1 VEIRSEQNG
10 RHAELDSM
18 TEFEELN
25 RIESAI
31 ENKCKPEL
39 QWADAY
45 CAMKVQNATRK
56 DHLKY
61 WQRLGQ
67 SVRGVLADLE

>member
-1 VEIRSEQNG
+1 
-10 RHAELDSM
+10 M
-18 TEFEELN
+18 TESDGITELEELE

-31 ENKCKPEL
+31 ENKTKPEL
-39 QWADAY
+39 QWAIEY
-45 CAMKVQNATRK
+45 CRMKVQKATRK

>member
-1 VEIRSEQNG
+1 MTESDGI
-10 RHAELDSM
+10 
-18 TEFEELN
+18 TEFEELE

-31 ENKCKPEL
+31 ENKTKLEL
-39 QWADAY
+39 QWAIEY
-45 CAMKVQNATRK
+45 CRMKVQKATRK

-67 SVRGVLADLE
+67 SVRGILAGFE